1 MKVLVIPDAH
11 LQDWMFRV
19 ADRIMETY
27 KYDLVVILGDLV
39 DSHIYGADLDA
50 YKKTMEAAA
59 WFAKKYRG
67 RIIWL
72 YGNHEI
78 AYIDEQ
84 NCLCSGHNP
93 NATQIVNE
101 GLKKIRDNLGFFD
114 IMVATR
120 IDGVLFSHAG
130 ISDCYSYIPVIET
143 DREPWRGWD
152 YVIDRINN
160 TRYAELWGPQ
170 TPIWYRPNYI
180 FLPLNYGN
188 CLQIA
193 GHTPSKYPYFF
204 HNLVLVDT
212 FYPGGANLFCAVD
225 TETYEITYIDR
236 ELNIVCE
243 DAAMP

>member
-1 MKVLVIPDAH
+1 MKVLVIPDVH
-11 LQDWMFRV
+11 LQDWMFQV

-27 KYDLVVILGDLV
+27 KYDQVVVLGDLV
-39 DSHIYGADLDA
+39 DSHIYGADLNA

-59 WFAKKYRG
+59 QFAKKYRG
-67 RIIWL
+67 RIVWL

-78 AYIDEQ
+78 AYIDDYY
-84 NCLCSGHNP
+84 CLCSGHNP
-93 NATQIVNE
+93 DATGIVTD
-101 GLKKIRDNLGFFD
+101 GLKKIRDNLNSE
-114 IMVATR
+114 IVVAAR
-120 IDGVLFSHAG
+120 VDGILFSHAG
-130 ISDCYSYIPVIET
+130 ISDTYHV
-143 DREPWRGWD
+143 EPWD
-152 YVIDRINN
+152 DIIDRINN
-160 TRYAELWGPQ
+160 TRYSELWTPQ
-170 TPIWYRPNYI
+170 SPLWYRPNYI

-193 GHTPSKYPYFF
+193 GHTASKYPYFF

-212 FYPGGANLFCAVD
+212 FYPGCANYFCAVD

>member
-1 MKVLVIPDAH
+1 MKVLVIPDVH
-11 LQDWMFRV
+11 LQDWMFQV
-19 ADRIMETY
+19 ADRIMEIY
-27 KYDLVVILGDLV
+27 KYDQVVVLGDLV
-39 DSHIYGADLDA
+39 DSHIYGADLNA

-59 WFAKKYRG
+59 QFAKKYRG
-67 RIIWL
+67 RVVWL

-93 NATQIVNE
+93 DATQIVTD
-101 GLKKIRDNLGFFD
+101 GLKKINDNSGFFN

-130 ISDCYSYIPVIET
+130 ISDSYSYIPVLET
-143 DREPWRGWD
+143 DIEPWRGWD
-152 YVIDRINN
+152 YVTDRINN
-160 TRYAELWGPQ
+160 TRYTELWNPQ
-170 TPIWYRPNYI
+170 SPIWYRPNYI

-193 GHTPSKYPYFF
+193 GHTASKYPYFF

-212 FYPGGANLFCAVD
+212 FYPGCANYFCAVD

-243 DAAMP
+243 DVAMP

>member
-1 MKVLVIPDAH
+1 MKVLVIPDVH
-11 LQDWMFRV
+11 LQDWMFQV

-27 KYDLVVILGDLV
+27 KYDQVVVLGDLV
-39 DSHIYGADLDA
+39 DSHIYGADLNA

-59 WFAKKYRG
+59 QFAKKYRG
-67 RIIWL
+67 RVVWL

-93 NATQIVNE
+93 DATQIVTD
-101 GLKKIRDNLGFFD
+101 GLKKINDNSGFFD
-114 IMVATR
+114 IVVATH

-130 ISDCYSYIPVIET
+130 ISECYSYIPVLET
-143 DREPWRGWD
+143 EIQPCRGWD
-152 YVIDRINN
+152 YVTDRINN
-160 TRYAELWGPQ
+160 TRYSELWTPQ
-170 TPIWYRPNYI
+170 SPIWYRPNYI

-193 GHTPSKYPYFF
+193 GHTASKYPYFF

-212 FYPGGANLFCAVD
+212 FYPGCANYFCAVD

>member
-1 MKVLVIPDAH
+1 MKVLIIPDAH

-59 WFAKKYRG
+59 TFAKKYKD
-67 RIIWL
+67 RIVWL

-78 AYIDEQ
+78 AYLDEQ

-93 NATQIVNE
+93 NATEIVNE
-101 GLKKIRDNLGFFD
+101 GLKKIRDNLTEE
-114 IMVATR
+114 IMVAAR
-120 IDGVLFSHAG
+120 VDGILFSHAG
-130 ISDCYSYIPVIET
+130 ISDTYHV
-143 DREPWRGWD
+143 EPWD
-152 YVIDRINN
+152 DIIDRINN
-160 TRYAELWGPQ
+160 TRYTELWNPQ
-170 TPIWYRPNYI
+170 SPIWYRPNYI

-225 TETYEITYIDR
+225 TETYEITYIDK

>member
-1 MKVLVIPDAH
+1 MKVLVIPDVH
-11 LQDWMFRV
+11 LQDWMFQV

-27 KYDLVVILGDLV
+27 KYDQVVVLGDLV
-39 DSHIYGADLDA
+39 DSHIYGADLNA

-78 AYIDEQ
+78 AYIDER

-93 NATQIVNE
+93 DATEIVID
-101 GLKKIRDNLGFFD
+101 GLKKIRDNLNSE
-114 IMVATR
+114 IVVAAR
-120 IDGVLFSHAG
+120 VDGVLFSHAG
-130 ISDCYSYIPVIET
+130 ISDTYHV
-143 DREPWRGWD
+143 EPWD
-152 YVIDRINN
+152 DIIDRINN
-160 TRYAELWGPQ
+160 TRYSVLWTPQ
-170 TPIWYRPNYI
+170 SPIWYRPNYI

-204 HNLVLVDT
+204 HNLILVDT
-212 FYPGGANLFCAVD
+212 FYPGGANLFCVVD
-225 TETYEITYIDR
+225 TETYEITYIDK

>member
-1 MKVLVIPDAH
+1 MKVLIIPDVH
-11 LQDWMFRV
+11 LQDWIFRV

-67 RIIWL
+67 RVVWL

-101 GLKKIRDNLGFFD
+101 GLKRIRDNLIYD
-114 IMVATR
+114 ITVAER

-130 ISDCYSYIPVIET
+130 ISDIYNVHCLET
-143 DREPWRGWD
+143 DKDCWRGWNEI
-152 YVIDRINN
+152 IDRINN
-160 TRYAELWGPQ
+160 TRYSVLWTPQ
-170 TPIWYRPNYI
+170 SPLWYRPNYI

-212 FYPGGANLFCAVD
+212 FYLGGANLFCAVD

-236 ELNIVCE
+236 ELNIVCD

>member
-1 MKVLVIPDAH
+1 MRVLVIPDIH

-19 ADRIMETY
+19 ANRIMESY
-27 KYDLVVILGDLV
+27 KYDQVVVLGDLV
-39 DSHIYGADLDA
+39 DSHIYGTDLDA
-50 YKKTMEAAA
+50 YKKTMEVAAS
-59 WFAKKYRG
+59 FAKKYRD

-78 AYIDEQ
+78 AYIDEEK
-84 NCLCSGHNP
+84 CLCSGHNSK
-93 NATQIVNE
+93 ATEIVNE
-101 GLKKIRDNLGFFD
+101 GLKKIRDNLILE
-114 IMVATR
+114 IMVAAR

-130 ISDCYSYIPVIET
+130 ISDSYSYIPVIET
-143 DREPWRGWD
+143 DKEPWRGWD
-152 YVIDRINN
+152 YVTNRINN
-160 TRYAELWGPQ
+160 TRYSELWGPQ

-212 FYPGGANLFCAVD
+212 FYPGGANYFCAVD
-225 TETYEITYIDR
+225 TETYEISYIDK
-236 ELNIVCE
+236 ELNKVFE
-243 DAAMP
+243 DAVMP